1 MERIISDAELIL
13 NLDKS
18 IYHLN
23 LRPEH
28 IAETIITVGDQNRVA
43 KVSKYFDEIEFQTSK
58 REFVTHTGRI
68 GNKRLTVISTGIG
81 TDNIDI
87 VLTELDALVNI
98 DFETKQ
104 VKKKHS
110 SLDIIRIGTS
120 GGMTKN
126 IPLGSFV
133 VSEYAIGIDGLML
146 FYQDQKSEA
155 AAALQQELTSYLA
168 EQNFAFPIPFYT
180 AQSGPDLVRKFNN
193 SDWKKGIT
201 ITAPGFYAPQNRYLR
216 ALPIIPDLFSALN
229 EFSYQGIP
237 ISNLEMETAGIY
249 GLSNALGHQA
259 VSLNA
264 ILANRATGE
273 FAKDP
278 YQLEEAII
286 KKALEIIVA

>member
-1 MERIISDAELIL
+1 MEHIISDAELIL
-13 NLDKS
+13 NPDKS

-28 IAETIITVGDQNRVA
+28 LASTVITVGDQNRVA

-68 GNKRLTVISTGIG
+68 GNKRLTVLSTGIG

-98 DFETKQ
+98 DFESKQ
-104 VKKKHS
+104 IKNTHTA
-110 SLDIIRIGTS
+110 LDIIRIGTS
-120 GGMTKN
+120 GGMSEAT
-126 IPLGSFV
+126 PVGSFV
-133 VSEYAIGIDGLML
+133 LSQYALGIDGLML
-146 FYQDQKSEA
+146 FYQDQKSESA
-155 AAALQQELTSYLA
+155 AVLQQELTTYLT
-168 EQNFAFPIPFYT
+168 EQNFSFPIPFYT
-180 AQSGPDLVRKFNN
+180 AQSGVQLAQKFDNAT
-193 SDWKKGIT
+193 WKKGIT

-216 ALPIIPDLFSALN
+216 ALPTIPDLFSVLTN
-229 EFSYQGIP
+229 FSYKGIP
-237 ISNLEMETAGIY
+237 MTNLEMETAGIY
-249 GLSNALGHQA
+249 GLSNLLGHQA

-264 ILANRATGE
+264 ILANRSTGE

-286 KKALEIIVA
+286 KNALEIIVA